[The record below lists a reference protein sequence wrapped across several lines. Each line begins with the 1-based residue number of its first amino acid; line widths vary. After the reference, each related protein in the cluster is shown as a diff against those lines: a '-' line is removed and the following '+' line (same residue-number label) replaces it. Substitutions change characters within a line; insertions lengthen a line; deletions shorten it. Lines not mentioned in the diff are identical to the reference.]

1 MTSIRGTKIISVS
14 RQMVSYNPLPCV
26 QTSVCSLNGGGGG
39 ETFSLNRGKNAHTE
53 GPTLK
58 KNSFRFLTPKRLC
71 IFFKFL
77 SKNAQN
83 GTWHFLADFGWQ
95 NIPVRCSAVLK
106 CWPRLP
112 RGALRPGK
120 CLPTAI
126 TPIRDK
132 SLQRQV
138 SGDNGWWTIS
148 FKKRLA
154 TDTPDNSLR
163 RQTPHRTHYQKRQKR
178 RIYAKECG
186 RGGPAAGGHRQ
197 CETRGDGKSRGGEV
211 GPPQQP
217 SWASNSGPWE
227 NGKGRRPTRGWGWGC
242 SPPFSD
248 PVPPW

>member
-1 MTSIRGTKIISVS
+1 MLIPRDPPSKKILFGSS
-14 RQMVSYNPLPCV
+14 RRKDCV
-26 QTSVCSLNGGGGG
+26 F
-39 ETFSLNRGKNAHTE
+39 FSNFCPKMPKMAH
-53 GPTLK
+53 GIFWPTLGGK
-58 KNSFRFLTPKRLC
+58 
-71 IFFKFL
+71 IF
-77 SKNAQN
+77 
-83 GTWHFLADFGWQ
+83 H
-95 NIPVRCSAVLK
+95 SAVLK

-126 TPIRDK
+126 TPIGDK